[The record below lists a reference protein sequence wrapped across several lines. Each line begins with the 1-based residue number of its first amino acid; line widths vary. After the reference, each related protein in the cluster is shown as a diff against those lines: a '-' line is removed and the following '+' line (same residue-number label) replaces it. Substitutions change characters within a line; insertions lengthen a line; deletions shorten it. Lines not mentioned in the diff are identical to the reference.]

1 MKKMLLTFSIV
12 FSQVS
17 FASIADS
24 KYEARHL
31 NLIETSIVKNC
42 GNFKNL
48 TQVDSNEKVIIID
61 QGIRDVQFKTKLT
74 GLQRMDQNIF
84 DEYEIVVESEYG
96 DMYDHNSQNWGVYNV
111 TSVSCSIK

>member
-1 MKKMLLTFSIV
+1 MKKMLVALSVV

-31 NLIETSIVKNC
+31 NIIETSIVKNC

-48 TQVDSNEKVIIID
+48 TQVDSKEKVIVID
-61 QGIRDVQFKTKLT
+61 QGIRDVQFTTTLT
-74 GLQRMDQNIF
+74 GLKRVDQTIF
-84 DEYEIVVESEYG
+84 DEYEIVVESEYA
-96 DMYDHNSQNWGVYNV
+96 DMYDHNSQNWGAYNV
-111 TSVSCSIK
+111 TSVTCSMK

>member
-1 MKKMLLTFSIV
+1 MKKMLVAFSVI

-31 NLIETSIVKNC
+31 NLIETSIIKNC

-48 TQVDSNEKVIIID
+48 TQVDSKEKIIKVD
-61 QGIRDVQFKTKLT
+61 QGIRDVEFKTTFT

-84 DEYEIVVESEYG
+84 DEYEIVVESDYA
-96 DMYDHNSQNWGVYNV
+96 DMYDHNSQDWGVYSV
-111 TSVSCSIK
+111 TSVSCSMK